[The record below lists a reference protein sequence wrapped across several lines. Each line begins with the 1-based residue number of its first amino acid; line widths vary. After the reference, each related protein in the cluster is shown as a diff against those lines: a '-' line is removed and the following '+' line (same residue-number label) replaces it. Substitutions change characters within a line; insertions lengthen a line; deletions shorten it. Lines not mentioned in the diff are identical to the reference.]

1 MKLKTKD
8 TDSFFEEN
16 YAGNIFN
23 SSKITDRFNKNFS
36 IARYSPLFKKTAEVL
51 TFCFSTCPNSIQW
64 QVFQGPMDNF
74 EFCFEREFLWVTFIL
89 LFAALLLLEEPF
101 ITSTENQLNQNFSET
116 DFLSSK
122 NHYLSHFKLKP
133 ILKMS
138 PEGFSVLW

>member
-51 TFCFSTCPNSIQW
+51 IFCFSTCPNSIQ
-64 QVFQGPMDNF
+64 
-74 EFCFEREFLWVTFIL
+74 
-89 LFAALLLLEEPF
+89 
-101 ITSTENQLNQNFSET
+101 
-116 DFLSSK
+116 
-122 NHYLSHFKLKP
+122 
-133 ILKMS
+133 
-138 PEGFSVLW
+138 